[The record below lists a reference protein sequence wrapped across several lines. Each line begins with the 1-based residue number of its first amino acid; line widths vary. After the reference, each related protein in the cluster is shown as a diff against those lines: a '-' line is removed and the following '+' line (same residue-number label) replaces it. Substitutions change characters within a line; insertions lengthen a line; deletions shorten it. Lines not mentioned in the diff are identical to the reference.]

1 MVSTCD
7 ICDRSFQSLKGL
19 AIHCSSC
26 EKKERVIINRLNIEQ
41 QNIGN
46 EYVNSQLETS
56 PLVNTSKTLIEI
68 NKNINVTLPSY

>member
-7 ICDRSFQSLKGL
+7 ICDRSFESLKGL
-19 AIHCSSC
+19 TIHCSSC